1 MTTTAAASPSTAAG
15 FQGWHMV
22 AITFVVLNCTLG
34 VNFAAYGAMVEAIQR
49 EFDTS
54 RAFASAG
61 LSMVTLALGML
72 SPLVG
77 GLMHRISI
85 KSMMITGIA
94 LNALGF
100 VALTQINN
108 IGLLLAIYVLMIGPG
123 VALSGPVPCTA
134 VISNWF
140 NSGRGKALG
149 IINMPAGNTL
159 MPLLTALLL
168 SQYGLQGAFLSC
180 GLIIAA
186 LLPIM
191 WFLVD
196 TPEKIGQR
204 AKGATT
210 DAQRAETVLSA
221 AQILRSPPFLVL
233 TAGVTLLSCA
243 GLVIVTHIVALA
255 TDRGIDLGSASLL
268 LSAFGLA
275 GIVGAP
281 LFGWVADR
289 IGGGRTFALI
299 ALLQIL
305 PWFGLMAAGNS
316 LPLLLASAFTI
327 GMCSNAILTLFGAT
341 MGSWLGSANVGL
353 GMGLCYMLQIP
364 FMFGAGPLAGAMF
377 DHFGSY
383 GPTVLLHVS
392 TFVLIGVLFL
402 FYRPHPSGV
411 SMSPPAAD

>member
-1 MTTTAAASPSTAAG
+1 MTVAASSPSASS
-15 FQGWHMV
+15 FHGWRMV
-22 AITFVVLNCTLG
+22 AITFLILNCVLG

-49 EFDTS
+49 EFNTS
-54 RAFASAG
+54 RALASAG
-61 LSMVTLALGML
+61 LSMVTLALGLL

-77 GLMHRISI
+77 ALMQRVSI
-85 KSMMITGIA
+85 KWIMISGVV

-100 VALTQINN
+100 VALTQINS

-123 VALSGPVPCTA
+123 VALAGPVTCTA

-159 MPLLTALLL
+159 MPLLAALLL
-168 SQYGLQGAFLSC
+168 SQYGLQVAFLSC
-180 GLIIAA
+180 ALILAL

-196 TPEKIGQR
+196 APEKIGQH
-204 AKGATT
+204 AKGAAA
-210 DAQRAETVLSA
+210 DSQRAETVMTA
-221 AQILRSPPFLVL
+221 AQILRSQAFLVL

-243 GLVIVTHIVALA
+243 GLVMVTHIVALA

-299 ALLQIL
+299 ALLQIA
-305 PWFGLMAAGNS
+305 PWLGLMGAGNS
-316 LPLLLASAFTI
+316 LPLLLVCAFII

-353 GMGLCYMLQIP
+353 GMGLCYTLQIP

-402 FYRPHPSGV
+402 VYRPRPLGV
-411 SMSPPAAD
+411 SMSPPAAG

>member
-1 MTTTAAASPSTAAG
+1 
-15 FQGWHMV
+15 MV